1 MWDQLGS
8 GKWKEGP
15 QAAGNQFAD
24 LKSGLPPCLVGR
36 RVERVPVPRGLDT
49 AALEHTHLPRVDAGQ
64 NAPKGSCG
72 EQHSSRL
79 SAKAPPAA
87 PPGS

>member
-15 QAAGNQFAD
+15 QAAQNQFAD
-24 LKSGLPPCLVGR
+24 LESGLSPCLVGR
-36 RVERVPVPRGLDT
+36 RVERVPVPGGLDT

-64 NAPKGSCG
+64 HAPGGSCG
-72 EQHSSRL
+72 EQHSSHL
-79 SAKAPPAA
+79 SAKAPLAA